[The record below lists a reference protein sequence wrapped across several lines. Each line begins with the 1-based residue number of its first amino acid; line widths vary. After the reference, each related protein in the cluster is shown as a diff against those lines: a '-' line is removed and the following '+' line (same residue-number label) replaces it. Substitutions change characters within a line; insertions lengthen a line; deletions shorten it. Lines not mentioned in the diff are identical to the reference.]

1 VTLTPLPPSWGKGP
15 GVGGVSLTAFINNKR
30 RNISS
35 MQRETLRRFSIV
47 RGNPYSM
54 SAPQSDRWGGET
66 LRRFSI
72 VHGNPYSVNAP
83 QSDRWGGETLRR
95 CSIGS
100 GNLYSVSA
108 TQSDW

>member
-1 VTLTPLPPSWGKGP
+1 VSSFVGPLQLTPLPPSWGKGP
-15 GVGGVSLTAFINNKR
+15 GVGGVSLTAFFNNKR

-66 LRRFSI
+66 LRRCSI
-72 VHGNPYSVNAP
+72 DSGNP
-83 QSDRWGGETLRR
+83 
-95 CSIGS
+95 
-100 GNLYSVSA
+100 
-108 TQSDW
+108 